1 MKSHVRVAVI
11 GGGVVGC
18 SVLYHLTKFGWSD
31 VVLIERSELTSGSTW
46 HAAGGFH
53 TLNADTNMA
62 ALQGYT
68 IQLYKELE
76 ELSGQSC
83 GLHHVGGLTLAS
95 SPERMDFLKAER
107 AKHRYMGLETQIVG
121 PEQIRELS
129 PVTNTEGLLGA
140 LYDPLDGHLD
150 PSGTT
155 QAYAKA
161 ARQQGAEI
169 YLRNKVEQLN
179 PRADGSWEVVTE
191 QGTLVAEY
199 VVNAAGLWAREVGE
213 MVGVYLPLHPM
224 EHQYLVTDD
233 IAQVYERGQ
242 ELPHC
247 MDPEGE
253 SYLRQEG
260 RGLVIGFYE
269 QACEP
274 WAVEGTSWNFG
285 QELLP
290 DKLER
295 IGDSLEVAYHRY
307 PVLETA
313 GVKRIIN
320 GPFTFAPDGNPLVGP
335 VPGLRNYWAA
345 CAVMAGF
352 SQGGG
357 VGLTL
362 AEWMVEGE
370 PSRDVFAMDVARFG
384 DYCTKPYTRA
394 KVRENY
400 QRRFAISYPNEE
412 LPAGRPLLTTPAYG
426 LWKAKRAVFGQGY
439 GMEAVNYFAGDGE
452 PTFETPSF
460 RRSNAFDR
468 VGEECRAVRT
478 AVGVNEIHNFGKYEV
493 SGPGAEAWLDTIMAG
508 RVPRQGRISLTPMLS
523 PRGRLIG
530 DFTIS
535 RLAPERFQLTA
546 SYNAQ
551 AYHLRWFW
559 QHLPDNGVEIRNITL
574 ERIGLQ
580 IAGPRARDLLARL
593 TSADVSNEAFPF
605 MSVRT
610 MPVGLCEALVQRV
623 TYTGDL
629 GYEIYVPAAH
639 QVALLTALE
648 EAGAD
653 LGLRPFGMR
662 AMMSLRLEKSF
673 GSWLREYKPDF
684 GPAETGLDRFVSYNK
699 PAEFI
704 GKAAACKEKAEGPA
718 KQLCTFVVEAA
729 DADAWADEPIWK
741 DGKVV
746 GFVTSGGYAHY
757 VEKSVALGFLPSDM
771 VADGQEVEI
780 EILGERRPARV
791 IGQPLFDPEA
801 KRMRG

>member
-1 MKSHVRVAVI
+1 
-11 GGGVVGC
+11 
-18 SVLYHLTKFGWSD
+18 
-31 VVLIERSELTSGSTW
+31 
-46 HAAGGFH
+46 
-53 TLNADTNMA
+53 
-62 ALQGYT
+62 
-68 IQLYKELE
+68 
-76 ELSGQSC
+76 
-83 GLHHVGGLTLAS
+83 
-95 SPERMDFLKAER
+95 
-107 AKHRYMGLETQIVG
+107 
-121 PEQIRELS
+121 
-129 PVTNTEGLLGA
+129 
-140 LYDPLDGHLD
+140 
-150 PSGTT
+150 
-155 QAYAKA
+155 
-161 ARQQGAEI
+161 
-169 YLRNKVEQLN
+169 
-179 PRADGSWEVVTE
+179 
-191 QGTLVAEY
+191 
-199 VVNAAGLWAREVGE
+199 
-213 MVGVYLPLHPM
+213 M

-247 MDPEGE
+247 MDPQGE

-295 IGDSLEVAYHRY
+295 IGESLEIAYHRY

-493 SGPGAEAWLDTIMAG
+493 EGPGAEAWLDTIMAG

-530 DFTIS
+530 DFTVS

-559 QHLPDNGVEIRNITL
+559 QHLPDDGVEIKNITL

-605 MSVRT
+605 MSVRA

-639 QVALLTALE
+639 QVALLTADRPRGGRGRSGPAPLRHARHDE
-648 EAGAD
+648 PQAGEV
-653 LGLRPFGMR
+653 
-662 AMMSLRLEKSF
+662 LRL
-673 GSWLREYKPDF
+673 L
-684 GPAETGLDRFVSYNK
+684 A
-699 PAEFI
+699 
-704 GKAAACKEKAEGPA
+704 
-718 KQLCTFVVEAA
+718 
-729 DADAWADEPIWK
+729 
-741 DGKVV
+741 
-746 GFVTSGGYAHY
+746 
-757 VEKSVALGFLPSDM
+757 
-771 VADGQEVEI
+771 
-780 EILGERRPARV
+780 ARV
-791 IGQPLFDPEA
+791 QARLRAGGDRPGPFRLL
-801 KRMRG
+801 